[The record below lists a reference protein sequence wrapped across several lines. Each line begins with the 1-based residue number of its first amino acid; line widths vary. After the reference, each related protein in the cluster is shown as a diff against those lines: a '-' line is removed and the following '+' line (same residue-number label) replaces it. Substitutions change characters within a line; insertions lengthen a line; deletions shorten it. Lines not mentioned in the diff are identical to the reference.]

1 MKIWFRWSVVI
12 VILVSFALLC
22 TRFVSYFIL
31 PFAEHSTHLV
41 TIYKVFKFNFFT
53 CSTQNDIFL
62 MLLSFPQQTLFDVPQ
77 FLLLLLLRLLLNFIV
92 GVVRTLSIVFA
103 VHIISVSF
111 ALDCLTFCVYCSI
124 KHIKMHHA
132 HIKF

>member
-1 MKIWFRWSVVI
+1 MSAFFCVCCVCYFCKAHHTLNYVYCNMKIWFRWSVVI

-77 FLLLLLLRLLLNFIV
+77 FLLLLRLLLNLCGFH
-92 GVVRTLSIVFA
+92 VF
-103 VHIISVSF
+103 F
-111 ALDCLTFCVYCSI
+111 PCLEPSCYAPFG
-124 KHIKMHHA
+124 
-132 HIKF
+132 